1 MNIFFNNK
9 LLKST
14 DEILFS
20 EDEAKHIVKVLRK
33 KIGDEILV
41 TNGKAINRLSKL
53 SLTTI
58 ENAIWAQP

>member
-41 TNGKAINRLSKL
+41 TNGKGLKWRGTISSINGTRINVL
-53 SLTTI
+53 
-58 ENAIWAQP
+58 

>member
-20 EDEAKHIVKVLRK
+20 EDESKHIVKVLRK
-33 KIGDEILV
+33 KIP
-41 TNGKAINRLSKL
+41 
-53 SLTTI
+53 SLYK
-58 ENAIWAQP
+58 E